1 MIIKLLAVILV
12 VYIIFSVLLNVY
24 VRTKYTKEELKHF
37 YNLIRQQKAE
47 RKRFDKMMKTSNL
60 EIFSPQRILRDGES
74 GIKISKTF
82 HK

>member
-12 VYIIFSVLLNVY
+12 VYTIFSVLLNVY

-47 RKRFDKMMKTSNL
+47 RKRFKKMMRPSKPRD
-60 EIFSPQRILRDGES
+60 IFTPENIARWRERD
-74 GIKISKTF
+74 KDK
-82 HK
+82 